1 MYLIAGLGNP
11 GVKYEKTRHN
21 IGFLVIDEITKNLET
36 TNINNPQFK
45 SITKKHSTNIYAKPQ
60 TFMNLSGESIL
71 NIVEYYNI
79 PNENVIIVHDDLDL
93 PFGTIKFKLG
103 GSHGGHNGLRS
114 IDANIGND
122 YLRVRFGIGKPANK
136 GDVANYVLSDF
147 SKEEF
152 TKLADLIQH
161 CIKSIDALQKLPLN
175 EVKSL
180 YTFKL

>member
-45 SITKKHSTNIYAKPQ
+45 SITKKHRTNIYAKPQ
-60 TFMNLSGESIL
+60 TFMNASGESII

-103 GSHGGHNGLRS
+103 GGHGGHNGLRS
-114 IDANIGND
+114 IDANIGKD
-122 YLRVRFGIGKPANK
+122 YLRVRFGIGKPAPK

-147 SKEEF
+147 TKEELS
-152 TKLADLIQH
+152 KLGDLIQH